1 MLGRLKHLHTVE
13 SLMSEPRV
21 FVVEMAFEILKRN
34 KSLGIDQIPA
44 EFIKVGGRTIRAE
57 IHKPI
62 NSIWNIEEV
71 PQQWMV
77 SVIVPTYKKGDKM

>member
-1 MLGRLKHLHTVE
+1 VPEPNDLIFRWLLKN
-13 SLMSEPRV
+13 
-21 FVVEMAFEILKRN
+21 IKRY